1 MNTRC
6 VVDVT
11 VNLEEEMDDKL
22 KKDDS
27 SKDKP
32 QPTMSKE
39 MVHVTVNLEEEMDDK
54 SKKDDSSCSSQ

>member
-1 MNTRC
+1 
-6 VVDVT
+6 
-11 VNLEEEMDDKL
+11 MDDKL